1 MGWVLKKSLFWPLCA
16 LSCSAPYRAV
26 LQDEAVSD
34 SSAEFAGVA
43 EDLYRREG
51 ARLWRSLLGYT
62 ADRELATDAVAE
74 AFAQALRRGAVIE
87 DPKAWV
93 WRAGFKIA
101 SGELKKR
108 GRLRAI
114 EEGDQPVVESQVPGE
129 LFELLRRLPARQR
142 AVVLL
147 RFYAGYSTSEVA
159 AISGCTPGTVR
170 MHLSQARRRL
180 RRLLEEDDA

>member
-1 MGWVLKKSLFWPLCA
+1 M
-16 LSCSAPYRAV
+16 
-26 LQDEAVSD
+26 SD
-34 SSAEFAGVA
+34 SSAVFADEV
-43 EDLYRREG
+43 EDLYRRDG

-74 AFAQALRRGAVIE
+74 AFAQLLRRGAVIE
-87 DPKAWV
+87 DPQAWV
-93 WRAGFKIA
+93 WRAAFKIA

-108 GRLRAI
+108 RSLGAI
-114 EEGDQPVVESQVPGE
+114 DERELPALDSQVPGE
-129 LFELLRRLPARQR
+129 LFELLQRLPARQR

-180 RRLLEEDDA
+180 RQLLEEDDA